1 MKILV
6 NYPVNKKTLFDTFFT
21 KENIELA
28 NSLGEVV
35 WNDTDDFFKDEVL
48 REKIKDCD
56 VYVTVWGSPR
66 LSKDI
71 IDAAPNLKLLC
82 HLCGTVVPFVSDE
95 MWDKG
100 IKCICGNNYFAE
112 SVAEGTIAYMLT
124 SLRDIPMFIER
135 LREDK
140 VWATADDWNESLM
153 YKTIGIVSYGAIAKH
168 LVRLLKPFKVKLKV
182 FDIVDIPQ
190 ADKDEFGI
198 EQVSLEEVFSSCDIV
213 TVHTPLND
221 KTYHLIDDRLLSLIP
236 KKTLFV
242 NTSRGGVI
250 DQESLTK
257 HLVNGDFSAILDV
270 LEKEPIAPD
279 DPLLQCKNVKIMPHK
294 AGPTLNLRKVIT
306 HDLLIEAHNF
316 IDNGMPLKAQDEITR
331 ERAMAMS
338 KS

>member
-6 NYPVNKKTLFDTFFT
+6 NFPKKKEVLFNSFFNE
-21 KENIELA
+21 ENIKLA
-28 NSLGEVV
+28 ESLGEVV
-35 WNDTDDFFKDEVL
+35 WNETDDYFKDGEL

-66 LSKDI
+66 LSEDI
-71 IDAAPNLKLLC
+71 VQAAPKLKLLC
-82 HLCGTVVPFVSDE
+82 HLCGTVVPFVSDA
-95 MWDKG
+95 MWDRG

-112 SVAEGTIAYMLT
+112 SVAEGTISYMLT
-124 SLRDIPMFIER
+124 SLRDIPRYLER
-135 LREDK
+135 LRDEK
-140 VWATADDWNESLM
+140 IWADASDWTESLM
-153 YKTIGIVSYGAIAKH
+153 YKTIGVVSYGAIAKH

-182 FDIVDIPQ
+182 YDIVDIPQ

-198 EQVSLEEVFSSCDIV
+198 EQVSLEEVFSSCEII

-221 KTYHLIDDRLLSLIP
+221 KTRHLVDDRLLSLIP
-236 KKTLFV
+236 KGTLFV

-250 DQESLTK
+250 DQEALTK
-257 HLVNGDFSAILDV
+257 HLVNGDFNAFLDV

-279 DPLLQCKNVKIMPHK
+279 DPLLACKNVKIMPHK

-316 IDNGMPLKAQDEITR
+316 VDNGMALKPQDEITK
-331 ERAMAMS
+331 ERAEMMS
-338 KS
+338 RS